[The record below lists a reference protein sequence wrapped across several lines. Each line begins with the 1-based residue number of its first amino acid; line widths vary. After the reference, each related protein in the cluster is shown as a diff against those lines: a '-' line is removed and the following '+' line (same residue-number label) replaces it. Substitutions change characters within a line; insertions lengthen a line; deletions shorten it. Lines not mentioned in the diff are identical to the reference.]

1 MFCILKAPRQM
12 NKIIIYIT
20 DKEDFKMA
28 DPKKVYPCTKDTQ
41 TVISAVQSGCIKG
54 IMEE

>member
-28 DPKKVYPCTKDTQ
+28 DPKKVYRRAKETQ

>member
-1 MFCILKAPRQM
+1 MFTHCVCNVL
-12 NKIIIYIT
+12 YIET

-28 DPKKVYPCTKDTQ
+28 DPKKVYRRTKDTQ